1 MAAPAQHIINE
12 LNEFMTAPALRE
24 IRSKYNSVRSQKL
37 TSSILV
43 ATWQNENKFSS
54 ALAAPR
60 IRLIRLI
67 RGQKKDILGQKKLR
81 KNLAVSGNF
90 CTFVT
95 YSRAQDNKR

>member
-1 MAAPAQHIINE
+1 MAVIFQKVAGIGDKWRVLGE
-12 LNEFMTAPALRE
+12 ALA
-24 IRSKYNSVRSQKL
+24 VAVL

-67 RGQKKDILGQKKLR
+67 RGQKKDILGQK
-81 KNLAVSGNF
+81 
-90 CTFVT
+90 
-95 YSRAQDNKR
+95 